1 MNATI
6 VGLLLL
12 SALVHAAWNLLAKRS
27 LDKQA
32 FLWLASLVSL
42 GAFVGPFMLL
52 SRPVPPEAWPV
63 ILLSGVLEAVYFLL
77 LGSAYQRGD
86 LSLVYPLARGSAPLF
101 VVMFA
106 ALFLGEQVRWTGL
119 LGIGLV
125 VAGIYTL
132 HLKVLNLR
140 GLLAPFL
147 SLKERPSQI
156 ALLTGLTIGS
166 YSVADKVGVG
176 YAGPISYLF
185 LVFSVCSIVLLPY
198 MWAVKAH
205 AVRREWRDNRL
216 SVLAVGVM
224 SLCGFLLVLLALTT
238 SQVSYVSPVREV
250 SVVFGAI
257 LGTLVLREPFAR
269 VKLAGSVLIF
279 AGIVL
284 ISLAG

>member
-1 MNATI
+1 MDIAI

-12 SALVHAAWNLLAKRS
+12 SALLHAAWNLLAKRS

-42 GAFVGPFMLL
+42 TAFVVPFVLAW
-52 SRPVPPEAWPV
+52 RPVPPQAWPFIV
-63 ILLSGVLEAVYFLL
+63 LSGVLEAAYFML

-132 HLKVLNLR
+132 HLKVLDAR
-140 GLLAPFL
+140 GLLLPFL

-166 YSVADKVGVG
+166 YSVVDKVGVG

-185 LVFSVCSIVLLPY
+185 LTFGVSAIVLLPY
-198 MWAVKAH
+198 MWLAKSR

-216 SVLAVGVM
+216 SILAVGAL
-224 SLCGFLLVLLALTT
+224 SLCGFLLVLFALTT
-238 SQVSYVSPVREV
+238 SKVSYVSPVREI
-250 SVVFGAI
+250 SVVFGAV
-257 LGTLVLREPFAR
+257 LGALVLREPFAR
-269 VKLAGSVLIF
+269 VKMIGSVLIF

>member
-1 MNATI
+1 MDVSI

-12 SALVHAAWNLLAKRS
+12 SALLHASWNLLAKRS

-42 GAFVGPFMLL
+42 SAFAVPFLL
-52 SRPVPPEAWPV
+52 VSRPIPPQGWPFIV
-63 ILLSGVLEAVYFLL
+63 ISGVLEAVYFLL

-101 VVMFA
+101 VLMFA
-106 ALFLGEQVRWTGL
+106 SLFLREQVRWTGM
-119 LGIGLV
+119 LGIGFV

-132 HLKVLNLR
+132 HLKRLDTW
-140 GLLAPFL
+140 GLLGPFL

-166 YSVADKVGVG
+166 YSVVDKVGVG
-176 YAGPISYLF
+176 YAGPVAYLF
-185 LVFSVCSIVLLPY
+185 LTFAVSAIVLLPY
-198 MWAVKAH
+198 MWLVKSR
-205 AVRREWRDNRL
+205 AVRREWRDNKR
-216 SVLAVGVM
+216 SIMAVGVM
-224 SLCGFLLVLLALTT
+224 SLCGFLLVLFALTV
-238 SQVSYVSPVREV
+238 SQVSYVAPVREI
-250 SVVFGAI
+250 SVVFGAV
-257 LGTLVLREPFAR
+257 LGALVLREPFAR
-269 VKLAGSVLIF
+269 VKIAGSALIF

>member
-1 MNATI
+1 MDISI

-12 SALVHAAWNLLAKRS
+12 SALMHASWNLLAKRS

-42 GAFVGPFMLL
+42 VAFAVPFALL
-52 SRPVPPEAWPV
+52 ARPVPPEAWPV
-63 ILLSGVLEAVYFLL
+63 IVLSGVLEAVYFLL

-106 ALFLGEQVRWTGL
+106 ALFLGEQVRWTGM

-132 HLKVLNLR
+132 HLKVVNLR
-140 GLLAPFL
+140 GLLGPFL
-147 SLKERPSQI
+147 SLRDRPSQI

-166 YSVADKVGVG
+166 YSVVDKVGVG
-176 YAGPISYLF
+176 YAGPISYAF
-185 LVFSVCSIVLLPY
+185 LVFSVSSVALLPY
-198 MWAVKAH
+198 MWVVKSG
-205 AVRREWRDNRL
+205 AVRREWRDNKPSIL
-216 SVLAVGVM
+216 VVGVM
-224 SLCGFLLVLLALTT
+224 SLCGFLVVLFALTV

-257 LGTLVLREPFAR
+257 LGALVLREPFAR
-269 VKLAGSVLIF
+269 VKVAGSALIF